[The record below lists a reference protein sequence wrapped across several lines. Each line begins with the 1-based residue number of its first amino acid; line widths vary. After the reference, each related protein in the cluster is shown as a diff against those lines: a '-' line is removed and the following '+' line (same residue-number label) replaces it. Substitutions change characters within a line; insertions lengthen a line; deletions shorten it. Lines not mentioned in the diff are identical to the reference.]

1 MTSANFVSQFEL
13 GNDSFSYERNHEHF
27 DASKEDTKNAYTDN
41 PNLRISINSQ
51 VLRDGKIV
59 ELNAIELSGVRYI
72 ELQYGEHVALRRCSD
87 SHFNISQILRL
98 AGTNSLEN
106 AAELDE
112 IIENGEYENVDIKDP
127 HVDGV
132 WVPFGK
138 AVSTAKKYGVYD
150 MLQSLISF
158 NLDLFPK
165 SAKNSEHPEKET
177 QAAYLS
183 NRLPLR
189 NHNHNNLSKVGK
201 PSISSNNAGTLSS
214 PSFLNKQEQ
223 KIGKRSNMYLLDSS
237 SITTPENGSKRHKLH
252 SPDNSYPAPF
262 PSAYVPST
270 QQEMHLKKEK
280 LEFSIS
286 FSTLTASLPPLDQN
300 VMHDYNTSKDVLTS
314 IFLDLNNSDIKFVE
328 SKLTDLLDLD
338 VPIDELGHAAL
349 HWAAALAKMPLLNVL
364 ISRKA
369 NSLRGNL
376 TGETA
381 LMRSVMVT
389 NHLNQSSFHELLNLL
404 YPSLNCIDHA
414 GRTVVHHICLT
425 AGIKGRGSA
434 ARYYLETL
442 LKWADAHAAP
452 SNGYTNEEFIK
463 KYLNYQD
470 KNGDT
475 AVNIAARI
483 GNKTVVDILLQ
494 AGASKSIPNRAGL
507 TVYDF
512 GIFGDDETKDVK
524 ETVNVSTTSI
534 EKEKIVMP
542 AQQKSKDIITS
553 VTDVITSLDK
563 DFQDEMAAKQSMI
576 DNTYTQLREST
587 KKLAEFRE
595 QLRRSETH
603 TLMLSE
609 MKQRCKNLEV
619 SIEEQKNEL
628 LALDKNFNSANLS
641 ESIDADAPFM
651 VNSKNIPSLTELKI
665 RIAAYERNEARL
677 NALAETLHHRNAN
690 IKSKCRRVVSLCTG
704 VEETKVDSLLES
716 LLQAVES
723 DGQQGEVDMGRV
735 AGFLRVVK
743 EHQV

>member
-27 DASKEDTKNAYTDN
+27 GTPKEETKNTYNDN

-51 VLRDGKIV
+51 VLRDGKVV

-98 AGTNSLEN
+98 AGTSSLEN

-138 AVSTAKKYGVYD
+138 AVSTAKKYGVYE

-165 SAKNSEHPEKET
+165 LSKSPEHPDKDPQE
-177 QAAYLS
+177 AYLS

-201 PSISSNNAGTLSS
+201 PSNNAGNISS
-214 PSFLNKQEQ
+214 PSFMNKQEQ
-223 KIGKRSNMYLLDSS
+223 KAGKRSNMYLLDSS
-237 SITTPENGSKRHKLH
+237 SITTPENSIKRHKLH
-252 SPDNSYPAPF
+252 SPGYSYPASF
-262 PSAYVPST
+262 PSAYLPST
-270 QQEMHLKKEK
+270 QQEVHLKKEK
-280 LEFSIS
+280 LEFPIS

-389 NHLNQSSFHELLNLL
+389 NHLNQSSFHELLDLL

-442 LKWADAHAAP
+442 LRWADAHATP
-452 SNGYTNEEFIK
+452 SNGFTIEEFIK

-512 GIFGDDETKDVK
+512 GIFGDDEAKDIK
-524 ETVNVSTTSI
+524 ETVNVSNTNI
-534 EKEKIVMP
+534 EKEKFVMP

-576 DNTYTQLREST
+576 DNTYAQLREST
-587 KKLAEFRE
+587 RKLAEFRE

-609 MKQRCKNLEV
+609 LKQRCKNLEL
-619 SIEEQKNEL
+619 SIDEQKNEL
-628 LALDKNFNSANLS
+628 LALDKNFSSVSLT
-641 ESIDADAPFM
+641 ETVDADAPFV
-651 VNSKNIPSLTELKI
+651 VNSKNTPSVTELKI

-677 NALAETLHHRNAN
+677 NALAETLHRRNAN

-743 EHQV
+743 EHQA